1 MRIYFSDLVR
11 PKQAAKYLA
20 RAAAELNLATVH
32 EALARALG
40 YRDWHELSIYI
51 QPNSPAAT
59 ERISL
64 EDVLRIILELAD
76 TLALPE
82 AEVQHAVSR
91 ARLLR
96 AAPWSIDEHMVLR
109 TSLWR
114 QRVFGPPGRGKPG
127 TVVRDK
133 AYGSK
138 TPAYLRYPGRPTY
151 LLFDTG
157 FGERA
162 DFEVATP
169 RSPLPDFVPSRIWLP
184 YGLWKLSD
192 GSEVLF
198 SRDYLPMWR
207 ISNHRTERIA
217 PWLWIKNIVEETHF
231 ANSGTATWASGPAR
245 ERAVSY
251 LQRHHISELPR
262 LTDIMPHLF
271 KPEVNSLPDGVA
283 RLYATRPG
291 IEAQTPYAELN
302 IRILV

>member
-1 MRIYFSDLVR
+1 MRIHFSDLVR

-40 YRDWHELSIYI
+40 YRDWHELSISA
-51 QPNSPAAT
+51 QPSSPGAT
-59 ERISL
+59 TQVDI
-64 EDVLRIILELAD
+64 EDALPITLELAD
-76 TLALPE
+76 ALALPE
-82 AEVQHAVSR
+82 ADVHHAVSR

-96 AAPWSIDEHMVLR
+96 ATPWSIDEHMVLR

-127 TVVRDK
+127 TIVRDK

-138 TPAYLRYPGRPTY
+138 TLAYLRYPGRPTY

-162 DFEVATP
+162 DFEVAMP

-184 YGLWKLSD
+184 YGVWKLSD
-192 GSEVLF
+192 GSEVVF

-207 ISNHRTERIA
+207 ISPNRVERLA
-217 PWLWIKNIVEETHF
+217 PWLWIKSIVEETHF
-231 ANSGTATWASGPAR
+231 ASPGTATWASGSAR
-245 ERAVSY
+245 ERAVGY
-251 LQRHHISELPR
+251 LQRHRISELPR
-262 LTDIMPHLF
+262 LLDIMPHLF
-271 KPEVNSLPDGVA
+271 ARQVESLPDGVA
-283 RLYATRPG
+283 RLYATRRR
-291 IEAQTPYAELN
+291 IEAQPPYAELN
-302 IRILV
+302 SRILI